1 VDRGGPARLRD
12 GFLPVDRPMVGRD
25 RAAVPPNAHLAVRRD
40 PAHELALGGNAREVE
55 VVPLPGRRFSGPTER
70 RHGSAPVGDPPAEVG
85 AVEARVRRRAVL
97 DRLSRGR
104 HRDFLRTIPEAVDP
118 PRVRTP
124 RGEQHHRKHEDPAD
138 DRPRGPAASSVP
150 PRGPPRASLPNVKR
164 FPLGACSAPSP
175 RPSPFSSGEAD
186 VRGSTGLPVS
196 RGPTVVSD
204 RWVGSVGDRGAGAAA
219 SKL

>member
-1 VDRGGPARLRD
+1 MDRGGPARLRD
-12 GFLPVDRPMVGRD
+12 GFLPVDRPKVGRG

-40 PAHELALGGNAREVE
+40 PSHGLALGGNAREVE
-55 VVPLPGRRFSGPTER
+55 VVPLPGRRFSRPPER

-85 AVEARVRRRAVL
+85 AVEARVRRRVVL
-97 DRLSRGR
+97 DRLSRDR

-124 RGEQHHRKHEDPAD
+124 RGEQHHRKHEDRAD
-138 DRPRGPAASSVP
+138 DP
-150 PRGPPRASLPNVKR
+150 PPRARSEFGPTSR
-164 FPLGACSAPSP
+164 AAPGVASERQEVP
-175 RPSPFSSGEAD
+175 ARCMLDPVAPPFSSGEAD
-186 VRGSTGLPVS
+186 VRGSTGFAVS

-204 RWVGSVGDRGAGAAA
+204 RWVDSVGDRGAGAAA